1 MKISTQE
8 ALHLWRQTLRSAVR
22 HEEPDLTTR
31 QMLVMLVVY
40 APWEQKVRVRDLAD
54 DLSLSKPAISRA
66 LDRLEQLGYIR
77 RKADESDG
85 RSVLLQPTMRGSKF
99 LADFA
104 EFVQQAIDRLV
115 KEGMPMPTSKD
126 EGGE

>member
-8 ALHLWRQTLRSAVR
+8 ALHLWREALRSAVR

-31 QMLVMLVVY
+31 QMVVMLVVY
-40 APWEQKVRVRDLAD
+40 APWEQKVRVRDLAE
-54 DLSLSKPAISRA
+54 DLSLSKPAVSRA

-77 RKADESDG
+77 RKADLADG

-115 KEGMPMPTSKD
+115 KEGVPTGKD
-126 EGGE
+126 EA